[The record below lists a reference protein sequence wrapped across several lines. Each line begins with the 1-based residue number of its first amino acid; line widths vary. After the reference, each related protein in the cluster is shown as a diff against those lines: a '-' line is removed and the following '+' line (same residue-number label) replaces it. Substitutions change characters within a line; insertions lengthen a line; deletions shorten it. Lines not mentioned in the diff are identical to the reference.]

1 MFYLRWV
8 IHGEWML
15 LYTLK
20 CLFKDKF
27 VHDSVIPLWRLCS
40 LTSEIHSCSNFGKL
54 LDYMAWVFEI
64 VYIQGTEE
72 GLLWYAES
80 YGKPSFQSYLELRIR
95 NFACILIHRQCLQ
108 QSNMYRKIQCG
119 TNTWTCFWSLLEVS
133 LLVFSISS
141 ASVGLVFIVCY
152 SKWKS
157 TWRSDHGSYLMIS

>member
-1 MFYLRWV
+1 MLYLRWV

-27 VHDSVIPLWRLCS
+27 VHDSVIPLWRLRS

-54 LDYMAWVFEI
+54 LDYMAC
-64 VYIQGTEE
+64 
-72 GLLWYAES
+72 GLWNCVHTRKAYFDMQNHMGNPHS
-80 YGKPSFQSYLELRIR
+80 NPIWRLELRIR

-119 TNTWTCFWSLLEVS
+119 TNTWTCFCSLLEVS

-157 TWRSDHGSYLMIS
+157 TWRSDHESYLMSS